1 MHLGGSNKS
10 SLALAVL
17 ILSLAVRGRVV
28 FILFPLVP
36 RASDNGWHSF
46 RCLPGQAQT

>member
-1 MHLGGSNKS
+1 MYLSGSTKS
-10 SLALAVL
+10 SLALAIL

-36 RASDNGWHSF
+36 RASNNG
-46 RCLPGQAQT
+46 